1 MNRRESI
8 KTIVIGSLASG
19 LVLEGCIQGEKEI
32 IYENVWKYKYGRTP
46 QELQRDLELLNQV
59 FFSKDEINTIRVLA
73 HLIVPPTEEG
83 NIDQAE
89 VPEFIEFIV
98 KDTPSYQMI
107 LREGILWL
115 DETSMKKF
123 EKNFVNCSVEDQK
136 SILDKVA
143 FPKDKKSNE
152 EIFFS
157 NIRNLVI
164 TGYFSSEVGIN
175 DLGYKGN
182 QPNFWDGVPDDVMQA
197 HGFSYEK
204 DWKYDFIDPMT
215 RNDVAKWDDN
225 GNLIS

>member
-215 RNDVAKWDDN
+215 RNDVAKWDEN

>member
-1 MNRRESI
+1 MNRRDSI
-8 KTIVIGSLASG
+8 KTIVISSLASG

-46 QELQRDLELLNQV
+46 EELQRDLELLNQV

-98 KDTPSYQMI
+98 KDTPSYQKV
-107 LREGILWL
+107 LREGLLWL
-115 DETSMKKF
+115 DETSMRKF
-123 EKNFVNCSVEDQK
+123 EKKFVNCKVEDQK
-136 SILDKVA
+136 LILDKVA
-143 FPKDKKSNE
+143 FPKDKKSKE

-182 QPNFWDGVPDDVMQA
+182 QPNFWDGVPDDIMQA

-204 DWKYDFIDPMT
+204 DWKYDFIDPRT
-215 RNDVAKWDDN
+215 RNDVAKWDEN

>member
-1 MNRRESI
+1 MNRRDSI
-8 KTIVIGSLASG
+8 KTIVISSLASG

-46 QELQRDLELLNQV
+46 EELQRDLELLNQV

-98 KDTPSYQMI
+98 KDTPSYQKV
-107 LREGILWL
+107 LREGLLWL
-115 DETSMKKF
+115 DETSARKF
-123 EKNFVNCSVEDQK
+123 EKKFVNCKVEDQK

-143 FPKDKKSNE
+143 FPKDKKSKE

-182 QPNFWDGVPDDVMQA
+182 QPNFWDGVPDDIMQA

-204 DWKYDFIDPMT
+204 DWKYDFVDPMT
-215 RNDVAKWDDN
+215 RNDVAKWDEN

>member
-1 MNRRESI
+1 MNRRDSI
-8 KTIVIGSLASG
+8 KTIVISSLASG

-46 QELQRDLELLNQV
+46 EELQRDLELLNQV

-98 KDTPSYQMI
+98 KDTPSYQKV
-107 LREGILWL
+107 LREGLLWL
-115 DETSMKKF
+115 DETSTRKF
-123 EKNFVNCSVEDQK
+123 EKKFVNCKVEDQK
-136 SILDKVA
+136 LILDKVA
-143 FPKDKKSNE
+143 FPKDKKSKE

-182 QPNFWDGVPDDVMQA
+182 QPNFWDGVPDDIMQA

-204 DWKYDFIDPMT
+204 DWKYDFIDPRT
-215 RNDVAKWDDN
+215 RNDVAKWDEN